1 MSHSVVK
8 VTENKPTDR
17 LLLVVSEDGTV
28 SPDKE
33 AVESYLNSRI
43 GTTELQVMHVNKFY
57 DNNIDVTVDTL
68 MYVHSEEVIE
78 EEPQEMDQIARNL
91 LSFRMDHD
99 YTPLTSPK
107 RQSPMQDDQE
117 IDELAQTL
125 GILEGSI
132 PEEPPKLTKMVKT
145 APPKMTKRHVQS
157 QMKSKAKMISSI
169 TVLPPKQ
176 QPPKAASTPK
186 VSKPKIEEIDSDD
199 YNDEDFEDIDYED
212 DDNDSDFE
220 LDESPKSKNIKK
232 TPNRK
237 QKKNPD
243 HLLKTKVKMS
253 TVKQQQPKVEQD
265 NIKTEKIPEPKQTE
279 MKQPEKKTPQ
289 KKEKKPAKQTEMKQ
303 PEKKTPQKK
312 EKKPAKPPDDFAL
325 FSAPDIIRRVGGK
338 EPTTPTTPVT
348 PESPKV
354 FKPAKIHQEMRS
366 KSADFKTKRTSTET
380 RLRSSIEEH
389 QSKRLS
395 LDKTRIKPERQ
406 QLFVKKNDSSKM
418 EGTVSVQGYDES
430 VGSNSSE
437 SILESQL
444 EPLPS
449 AEDIRAIIQ
458 NENTKSF
465 TTSLVIPDSHDTTQV
480 NDHNNQTNLDSSGL
494 ELDQSILDNINT
506 DLISEDIL
514 YQVAQSLVDNPELQN
529 VIDKSIVDGNL
540 MLDASLQ
547 SINQENTLQ
556 PTQMN
561 NAQNSTK
568 LLETPSTSIKG
579 TQIVRSDGRILV
591 LPPIERPTTR
601 SRNKRSENPDA
612 RPMKPLDEEHV
623 SGNELDSSNDEQ
635 SEEESEDDPNKLWC
649 ICNQPHNNRFMICC
663 DTCEEWYHGKC
674 VNVTKAMGQM
684 MEQEGREWICLYC
697 KDPSLKRPSAA
708 ARRIRKASRTSTDS
722 SGSQRRSSSVT
733 LQETAKAPSCIVC
746 GKPSRTSSIYCS
758 DNCILKHAQGV
769 EKVVV
774 FERKSG
780 KILSGSNAP
789 SAANLDK
796 WLVDH
801 PGFEV
806 VRSTSKPSAVK
817 KMSQSKLQLVKNT
830 SNDGVSLAIQR
841 KGVNI
846 GILHH
851 QPKNQQ
857 QIDSTKQHK
866 KITGLKIISKQVS
879 STNQPKQTKLIN
891 PVPVTKPQV
900 TTTTT
905 PLKTKVTTPIPK
917 TPPTPTTPKEKP
929 MPQKTPKSRQ
939 AEVASTPQPKT
950 ENIRE
955 NVRKTLMEQLTNRI
969 KLVDDLK
976 LTEEEISNISVE
988 IENQLFKCFGDTG
1001 QKYRN
1006 KYRSLIF
1013 NIKDIK
1019 NQTLW
1024 KRICEKS
1031 INPYQ
1036 LVRLSP
1042 DDLASQELAL
1052 WREREAKHQ
1061 LDMIKK
1067 SELEL
1072 LNCNRQYVFKTH
1084 KGEQVFEDD
1093 RPTDQTVTEV
1103 ITGLGA
1109 DSTSAD
1115 KEEGKKELSK
1125 DKDRKFSSKHK
1136 KERSRDKD
1144 RKLSKEKSDSKDK
1157 RKDPRSTSRDK
1168 DRERDRRKRSR
1179 SRDHNRHNEKRR
1191 SRSRDK
1197 ERHRR
1202 SHKSSRHKKDV
1213 HNTTE
1218 KLDKKSKEILEQLV
1232 DKQIVPPLED
1242 RLWKH
1247 VPQEDIVQAATVE
1260 SDSDHEPT
1268 STVTIPTP
1276 PRPTEPDEIPSIQA
1290 IDVHEKNEKQDI
1302 IRTVSIDSTESLSP
1316 KDDSPGLS
1324 PIIKPQ
1330 TEHVWK
1336 GTINMVDVAQ
1346 ISITAHEV
1354 SGDCSGLSEELPSS
1368 LDIVGRISPET
1379 VWDYIGKMK
1388 CSNSK
1393 MISLLRLN
1401 ATNIE
1406 EKMPYI
1412 ALYSYLSSRKR
1423 LGVVKSTNKAV
1434 KDFYIFPLGGQMPI
1448 PQALLPINGPGFEES
1463 RPPLLVGV
1471 IVRDKRKRPII
1482 DSTPAVIPKKIKVDV
1497 AVVPPAASTPP
1508 ISTASTPSR
1517 SYTPPPNRDPR
1528 IKIPYNPTT
1537 MLPTPPINTSSPPTP
1552 GDDMDEPYSPEDS
1565 DPEATTPPL
1574 PIADPTQLTNN
1585 LPVIPNAIKQSSFLD
1600 TALPT
1605 QTFKPFTS
1613 KFDTIPGLEEP
1624 APLPSNSVELQ
1635 RKMAELDQRIAMH
1648 KAEID
1653 NMSQDLVSA
1662 TASDIGTSAL
1672 ANIALP
1678 SNLQQILDSIK
1689 TIGAVTN
1696 ETVDAQPAKTVQTS
1710 QQDLTIPLMLPKIS
1724 SRPLTG
1730 TAAASQKADGL
1741 SPTIPLNL
1749 PKIKS
1754 KHSATNSPQRMVDEK
1769 STSVLSSLSE
1779 EDLIRKAEEMLGET
1793 GPVQKKSKD
1802 KEIATPAYNQNFS
1815 TIYNTPPPV
1824 LLAPSNIL
1832 NSTTVTPP
1840 LKRSKIDLSQPPIP
1854 GLEDEC

>member
-1 MSHSVVK
+1 MFLRSGKIVEISNNATMPNTDAPTEQPVVQQILMTPDMLQSLITSMQKVQTATDTPEISLQDNKMSHSVVK

-91 LSFRMDHD
+91 MSFRMDHD

-132 PEEPPKLTKMVKT
+132 PEEPPKLTKITKIPT
-145 APPKMTKRHVQS
+145 PKMTKRNVQS
-157 QMKSKAKMISSI
+157 Q
-169 TVLPPKQ
+169 
-176 QPPKAASTPK
+176 
-186 VSKPKIEEIDSDD
+186 
-199 YNDEDFEDIDYED
+199 
-212 DDNDSDFE
+212 
-220 LDESPKSKNIKK
+220 
-232 TPNRK
+232 
-237 QKKNPD
+237 
-243 HLLKTKVKMS
+243 TKVKM
-253 TVKQQQPKVEQD
+253 TIVKQQQPKIEQD
-265 NIKTEKIPEPKQTE
+265 NIKTEKIPDPKQI
-279 MKQPEKKTPQ
+279 
-289 KKEKKPAKQTEMKQ
+289 EMKQ

-366 KSADFKTKRTSTET
+366 KSADFKSKRTSTET
-380 RLRSSIEEH
+380 RLRSSTEEH
-389 QSKRLS
+389 PSKRLS
-395 LDKTRIKPERQ
+395 LEKPRMKPERQ
-406 QLFVKKNDSSKM
+406 QLFVKKNESSKV

-465 TTSLVIPDSHDTTQV
+465 TTSLVIPDSHDAVQV
-480 NDHNNQTNLDSSGL
+480 NDHNNQTNLDSTGL

-540 MLDASLQ
+540 MLDSSLQ

-568 LLETPSTSIKG
+568 LLDTQTSSIKG

-612 RPMKPLDEEHV
+612 RQVTRPMKPLDEEHV

-635 SEEESEDDPNKLWC
+635 SEDESEDDPNKLWC

-722 SGSQRRSSSVT
+722 NGSQRRSSSVT
-733 LQETAKAPSCIVC
+733 LQESTKTPGCIVC
-746 GKPSRTSSIYCS
+746 GKPSRSSSIYCS

-851 QPKNQQ
+851 QPKHQQ
-857 QIDSTKQHK
+857 QIDSSKQHK
-866 KITGLKIISKQVS
+866 KFTGLKIISKQVP

-891 PVPVTKPQV
+891 PVPVTKPQILNAIPV
-900 TTTTT
+900 
-905 PLKTKVTTPIPK
+905 KTKPTTPIPK
-917 TPPTPTTPKEKP
+917 TPTTPTTPKEKP

-939 AEVASTPQPKT
+939 AEVALTPQPKT

-976 LTEEEISNISVE
+976 LTEEEISNISME

-1115 KEEGKKELSK
+1115 KEEGKKDLSK
-1125 DKDRKFSSKHK
+1125 DKDRKSSSSKHK
-1136 KERSRDKD
+1136 KDRSRDKD
-1144 RKLSKEKSDSKDK
+1144 RKLSKEKSDRS
-1157 RKDPRSTSRDK
+1157 RSTSRDK

-1179 SRDHNRHNEKRR
+1179 SREHNRHTEKRR
-1191 SRSRDK
+1191 SHSRDK

-1247 VPQEDIVQAATVE
+1247 VPQEDIVQAANVE

-1276 PRPTEPDEIPSIQA
+1276 PRPTEPDEIQSIQA
-1290 IDVHEKNEKQDI
+1290 PDISEKSEKKDI
-1302 IRTVSIDSTESLSP
+1302 IRTISIDSTESLSP

-1324 PIIKPQ
+1324 PVLKLQ

-1354 SGDCSGLSEELPSS
+1354 SGDCSGLSDELPSS

-1406 EKMPYI
+1406 EKCHI
-1412 ALYSYLSSRKR
+1412 
-1423 LGVVKSTNKAV
+1423 
-1434 KDFYIFPLGGQMPI
+1434 
-1448 PQALLPINGPGFEES
+1448 
-1463 RPPLLVGV
+1463 
-1471 IVRDKRKRPII
+1471 
-1482 DSTPAVIPKKIKVDV
+1482 
-1497 AVVPPAASTPP
+1497 
-1508 ISTASTPSR
+1508 
-1517 SYTPPPNRDPR
+1517 
-1528 IKIPYNPTT
+1528 
-1537 MLPTPPINTSSPPTP
+1537 
-1552 GDDMDEPYSPEDS
+1552 
-1565 DPEATTPPL
+1565 
-1574 PIADPTQLTNN
+1574 
-1585 LPVIPNAIKQSSFLD
+1585 
-1600 TALPT
+1600 
-1605 QTFKPFTS
+1605 
-1613 KFDTIPGLEEP
+1613 
-1624 APLPSNSVELQ
+1624 
-1635 RKMAELDQRIAMH
+1635 
-1648 KAEID
+1648 
-1653 NMSQDLVSA
+1653 
-1662 TASDIGTSAL
+1662 
-1672 ANIALP
+1672 
-1678 SNLQQILDSIK
+1678 
-1689 TIGAVTN
+1689 
-1696 ETVDAQPAKTVQTS
+1696 
-1710 QQDLTIPLMLPKIS
+1710 
-1724 SRPLTG
+1724 
-1730 TAAASQKADGL
+1730 
-1741 SPTIPLNL
+1741 
-1749 PKIKS
+1749 
-1754 KHSATNSPQRMVDEK
+1754 
-1769 STSVLSSLSE
+1769 
-1779 EDLIRKAEEMLGET
+1779 
-1793 GPVQKKSKD
+1793 
-1802 KEIATPAYNQNFS
+1802 
-1815 TIYNTPPPV
+1815 
-1824 LLAPSNIL
+1824 
-1832 NSTTVTPP
+1832 
-1840 LKRSKIDLSQPPIP
+1840 
-1854 GLEDEC
+1854 

>member
-8 VTENKPTDR
+8 VTENKPTDS
-17 LLLVVSEDGTV
+17 LLLVVSEDGTIT
-28 SPDKE
+28 PDKE
-33 AVESYLNSRI
+33 EVESYLNSRS
-43 GTTELQVMHVNKFY
+43 GVTELQVMHVNKFD
-57 DNNIDVTVDTL
+57 DNNIDVTLDTL
-68 MYVHSEEVIE
+68 MYVHSEEIIE

-91 LSFRMDHD
+91 MSFRMDHD

-107 RQSPMQDDQE
+107 HQSPVHNDQE

-125 GILEGSI
+125 SILEGTTT
-132 PEEPPKLTKMVKT
+132 EEPPKIPKITKTQTPKMVKK
-145 APPKMTKRHVQS
+145 PVQS
-157 QMKSKAKMISSI
+157 QQAKPRARMINTI
-169 TVLPPKQ
+169 TVIPAKQ
-176 QPPKAASTPK
+176 QSSKVTGMPK
-186 VSKPKIEEIDSDD
+186 VSKPKITEQVDSDD
-199 YNDEDFEDIDYED
+199 CNDDFEDIDYED

-220 LDESPKSKNIKK
+220 LDDMQKMKSGRK
-232 TPNRK
+232 PRSSRK
-237 QKKNPD
+237 QKKIIEN
-243 HLLKTKVKMS
+243 TQKVKAKV
-253 TVKQQQPKVEQD
+253 TVTKQQLPKAEDIIRADKVSD
-265 NIKTEKIPEPKQTE
+265 SKQME
-279 MKQPEKKTPQ
+279 VKQPEKKTPQ
-289 KKEKKPAKQTEMKQ
+289 KKEKKIV
-303 PEKKTPQKK
+303 
-312 EKKPAKPPDDFAL
+312 KPPDDFAL

-338 EPTTPTTPVT
+338 EATTPTTPT
-348 PESPKV
+348 MPESPKT
-354 FKPAKIHQEMRS
+354 FKPAKIHQDLRGKSLDSKPKRASTES
-366 KSADFKTKRTSTET
+366 KSRSSTEDYHT
-380 RLRSSIEEH
+380 
-389 QSKRLS
+389 KRLS
-395 LDKTRIKPERQ
+395 SDKPKIKIEKIQ
-406 QLFVKKNDSSKM
+406 MTDKKNESLKA
-418 EGTVSVQGYDES
+418 EGTVSVQRYDETI
-430 VGSNSSE
+430 GSSSNE
-437 SILESQL
+437 SALESQL

-449 AEDIRAIIQ
+449 AEDIRSIIQ

-465 TTSLVIPDSHDTTQV
+465 TSSLVIPDSHEHTAQV
-480 NDHNNQTNLDSSGL
+480 HDHNSQANLDSTGL

-540 MLDASLQ
+540 MLDSSLQ

-556 PTQMN
+556 HAQMN
-561 NAQNSTK
+561 NTQSSVNS
-568 LLETPSTSIKG
+568 LESQGAKG
-579 TQIVRSDGRILV
+579 TQIIRSDGRVLV

-601 SRNKRSENPDA
+601 SRNKPSENPDA
-612 RPMKPLDEEHV
+612 RQVTRPMKPLDEEHV
-623 SGNELDSSNDEQ
+623 SGNELDSSNEEQ
-635 SEEESEDDPNKLWC
+635 SEEDESEDDPNKLWC

-684 MEQEGREWICLYC
+684 MEQDGKEWICLYC

-722 SGSQRRSSSVT
+722 SGSQRRASTGAV
-733 LQETAKAPSCIVC
+733 QEPSKIPGCIVC
-746 GKPSRTSSIYCS
+746 GKPSRNSSIYCS
-758 DNCILKHAQGV
+758 DSCILKHAQGV

-774 FERKSG
+774 FERKTG

-796 WLVDH
+796 WLADH

-841 KGVNI
+841 KGINI
-846 GILHH
+846 GVLHH
-851 QPKNQQ
+851 QPKHQGQTESNRL
-857 QIDSTKQHK
+857 HK
-866 KITGLKIISKQVS
+866 KITGLKIISKVPS
-879 STNQPKQTKLIN
+879 SNQQKQTKLIQ
-891 PVPVTKPQV
+891 PVPVNKAPS
-900 TTTTT
+900 TTT
-905 PLKTKVTTPIPK
+905 PIKSKPSPLTKSPS
-917 TPPTPTTPKEKP
+917 TPPAPKEKP
-929 MPQKTPKSRQ
+929 MPQKTPKARQ
-939 AEVASTPQPKT
+939 AEIATTPQPKT

-969 KLVDDLK
+969 KMADDLK
-976 LTEEEISNISVE
+976 LTDDEVANISTE

-1024 KRICEKS
+1024 RRICEKS

-1103 ITGLGA
+1103 ITGLGT
-1109 DSTSAD
+1109 DGTSTD
-1115 KEEGKKELSK
+1115 KEEAKKESSK
-1125 DKDRKFSSKHK
+1125 DKDRKSTSSKHK
-1136 KERSRDKD
+1136 KDRSRDKE
-1144 RKLSKEKSDSKDK
+1144 RKSNKEKGDSKDR
-1157 RKDPRSTSRDK
+1157 RKEYRSTSKDK

-1179 SRDHNRHNEKRR
+1179 SREHNRHAEMRR
-1191 SRSRDK
+1191 SRSRDRDRRK
-1197 ERHRR
+1197 R
-1202 SHKSSRHKKDV
+1202 SHKSSKHKKDV

-1247 VPQEDIVQAATVE
+1247 VPQEDIVQAANVE

-1276 PRPTEPDEIPSIQA
+1276 PRSNDPDEPQSIQA
-1290 IDVHEKNEKQDI
+1290 TTGIPDKNEKKDI
-1302 IRTVSIDSTESLSP
+1302 SRSISIDSTGPFSP

-1324 PIIKPQ
+1324 PIRPHS
-1330 TEHVWK
+1330 EHVWK

-1354 SGDCSGLSEELPSS
+1354 SGDCSGLSDELPSS
-1368 LDIVGRISPET
+1368 LDIVGRISPDT

-1412 ALYSYLSSRKR
+1412 ALYSYLSSRGR

-1434 KDFYIFPLGGQMPI
+1434 KDFYIFPLGGQTPI

-1471 IVRDKRKRPII
+1471 IVRDKRKRPMIEP
-1482 DSTPAVIPKKIKVDV
+1482 TLAVIPKKIKVDI
-1497 AVVPPAASTPP
+1497 AVIPPGSSTPP

-1517 SYTPPPNRDPR
+1517 SYTPPPSRDPR
-1528 IKIPYNPTT
+1528 IKTPYTPTIT
-1537 MLPTPPINTSSPPTP
+1537 LPTPPINAPSPATTT

-1565 DPEATTPPL
+1565 DPEVSTPPL
-1574 PIADPTQLTNN
+1574 PLTDSTRLTNN
-1585 LPVIPNAIKQSSFLD
+1585 LPVISNATKQSSFID
-1600 TALPT
+1600 NPLPS
-1605 QTFKPFTS
+1605 QTFKPFSS
-1613 KFDTIPGLEEP
+1613 KFESIPGLEDP
-1624 APLPSNSVELQ
+1624 TPLPSNSIELQ

-1696 ETVDAQPAKTVQTS
+1696 ETVDVQTNKS
-1710 QQDLTIPLMLPKIS
+1710 LQTPQSDLTIPLMLPKIS

-1730 TAAASQKADGL
+1730 SAAVNQKTEVL

-1749 PKIKS
+1749 PKIK
-1754 KHSATNSPQRMVDEK
+1754 KHSATNSPQRGVDEK

-1779 EDLIRKAEEMLGET
+1779 EDLIRKAEEMLSET
-1793 GPVQKKSKD
+1793 EPVLKKSKE
-1802 KEIATPAYNQNFS
+1802 KELVTPPYNPGFS
-1815 TIYNTPPPV
+1815 TIYNTPPPAV
-1824 LLAPSNIL
+1824 LPPSNVVSSPTIA
-1832 NSTTVTPP
+1832 PP
-1840 LKRSKIDLSQPPIP
+1840 AKRSKIDLSQPPIP